1 MIKAAMS
8 KDLTAKIIAI
18 ILAVVVWAQVFN
30 DKNPIERRTFVLD
43 VVPAMVQ
50 DGMMIVSTKPD
61 KVTVTLEGRARTL
74 DELDAGEL
82 KVEVDL
88 SSVEPGSFSATPH
101 VDVPYG
107 IKVVEMNPATVAFE
121 LDVMS
126 SAEVGVVVEVQGS
139 PGEDYE
145 KGMPMPSVNT
155 VTVRGAKRFV
165 EKVDHV
171 YAVVDITGA
180 TSEVNATAKLVAV
193 DAAGNELSGIQIEPS
208 EIEVLVPLQKLPP
221 AKLVPVQVVVSGTP
235 KDGYTIGP
243 IVSNPQQVKIRGD
256 KSIIDTINWIGTKP
270 VDVSGK
276 DSAFQTTVSL
286 SLPTGVSCQTQQVVV
301 KVDII
306 EEIETRTLEDVIV
319 QLESPP
325 VGYTW
330 SIEPATV
337 SVVLTGR
344 SDLVRKIQSDNV
356 TVYIDAQGRG
366 EGTHDLVVAYK
377 IDAPQGVS
385 ADSLQV
391 DIKPPKVKLT
401 LTKR

>member
-30 DKNPIERRTFVLD
+30 DKNPIERRTLVLD
-43 VVPAMVQ
+43 VVPAMVE

-74 DELDAGEL
+74 DELDEKKL

-88 SSVEPGSFSATPH
+88 SSVEPGSFSANPH

-107 IKVVEMNPATVAFE
+107 VKVVEINPGTVTFE

-145 KGMPMPSVNT
+145 KGIPMPSVGT
-155 VTVRGAKRFV
+155 VTVKGAKRFV
-165 EKVDHV
+165 DKVNH
-171 YAVVDITGA
+171 ACARVDITGA
-180 TSEVNATAKLVAV
+180 TGEVTATAKLVAV
-193 DAAGNELSGIQIEPS
+193 DAVGSELSGIQIEPA
-208 EIEVLVPLQKLPP
+208 EIEVVVPLQKLPP
-221 AKLVPVQVVVSGTP
+221 AKIVPVQVVVSGTP
-235 KDGYTIGP
+235 KDGYTVGP
-243 IVSNPQQVKIRGD
+243 IVANPQQVKIRGD
-256 KSIIDTINWIGTKP
+256 KGVIDTINWIGTKP

-276 DSAFQTTVSL
+276 DGVFQSTVAL
-286 SLPTGVSCQTQQVVV
+286 SLPAGVTCQTQQVVV
-301 KVDII
+301 KIDII

-344 SDLVRKIQSDNV
+344 SDLVRKVQGENV
-356 TVYIDAQGRG
+356 TVYIDAQGRS

-377 IDAPQGVS
+377 IQAPEGVTV
-385 ADSLQV
+385 DNLQV